1 MTLAMRLLVV
11 NGDDF
16 GLSAGVTEGI
26 LEAHINGVL
35 TSTSLMV
42 LAPAAREG
50 AEAAAAHPKLSV
62 GLHFTEDPDVDLD
75 DSDQVRTA
83 FERQLER
90 FRGLLGRDPTHVD
103 SHHHVHAEPDRMPI
117 FRALVEPLGVP
128 LRKDGR
134 VAYIGGFYAQWE
146 PGVSNLDYVRRPF
159 LRHLVDTEVG
169 DGFTELACH
178 PARITGDF
186 RSSYLSE
193 RAVELA
199 TLTEPGLRE
208 ELEGSGVTMVSYH
221 DWPRGPGAATA
232 RARA

>member
-1 MTLAMRLLVV
+1 MRLLVV

-16 GLSAGVTEGI
+16 GLSAGVNEGI
-26 LEAHINGVL
+26 IEAHVQGVL

-42 LAPAAREG
+42 LAPAAD
-50 AEAAAAHPKLSV
+50 EAAQAAIDHPELSV
-62 GLHFTEDPDVDLD
+62 GLHFVEDGSVDLD
-75 DSDQVRTA
+75 DADQARAA
-83 FERQLER
+83 FERQLDR
-90 FRGLLGRDPTHVD
+90 FRELLGRDPTHVD

-117 FRALVEPLGVP
+117 FRAIVGPLGIP

-134 VAYIGGFYAQWE
+134 VAYIGGFWAQWE
-146 PGVSNLDYVRRPF
+146 PGVTNLYYVRRPF

-169 DGFTELACH
+169 EGFAELACH

-186 RSSYLSE
+186 SSSYLSE

-208 ELEGSGVTMVSYH
+208 ELEDSGVTLVSYH
-221 DWPRGPGAATA
+221 DWPRRPSLA
-232 RARA
+232 RSA